1 MTPSFAL
8 PVLHPAHISAYIG
21 LQLGGGYQGEGGRRP
36 AKLSLP
42 PGERAFRYWAAKTTF
57 TVKTTYLFI
66 FITSRMHPKLSS
78 WVFQV
83 LGCGFK
89 SSSRFRI
96 RVRHSI
102 YHCTHEGVHA
112 SFYFILL
119 FFPCC
124 FVCLFVFCTHGM
136 QTFPDQVLNSCHST
150 DLSHCSNN
158 TRSLTC

>member
-1 MTPSFAL
+1 MRPAAIGHLCGARDHDPQLCPPCTTPCPYFS
-8 PVLHPAHISAYIG
+8 LHRVIV
-21 LQLGGGYQGEGGRRP
+21 GGGYQGVGGRRP

-124 FVCLFVFCTHGM
+124 FVCLFSAPMACR
-136 QTFPDQVLNSCHST
+136 HSQI
-150 DLSHCSNN
+150 
-158 TRSLTC
+158 RY